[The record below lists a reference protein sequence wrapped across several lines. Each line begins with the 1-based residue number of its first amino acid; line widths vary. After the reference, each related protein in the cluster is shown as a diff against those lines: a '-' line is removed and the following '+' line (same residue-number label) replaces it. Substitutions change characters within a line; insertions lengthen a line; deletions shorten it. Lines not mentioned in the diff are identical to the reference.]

1 MSKIL
6 NIVTN
11 VLKVSNVTKVIV
23 CEREERVGAIPE
35 EKALSIDHRNPLW
48 ELEKLHEMTFPAGG
62 IRIWP
67 HQLATV
73 THCQGN
79 VFHHISSKQSPAK
92 FRVWHEDTSASV
104 MDRIARRNKLD
115 SAKFKLAGI
124 FSHNSVCC
132 IQLTEKTV
140 SSTIV
145 VCGREKKVGYSKS
158 SAVAFST
165 YQKRKAVVTV
175 PYSTL
180 QEASCYSIILQ

>member
-1 MSKIL
+1 
-6 NIVTN
+6 
-11 VLKVSNVTKVIV
+11 
-23 CEREERVGAIPE
+23 
-35 EKALSIDHRNPLW
+35 
-48 ELEKLHEMTFPAGG
+48 
-62 IRIWP
+62 
-67 HQLATV
+67 
-73 THCQGN
+73 
-79 VFHHISSKQSPAK
+79 
-92 FRVWHEDTSASV
+92 

-180 QEASCYSIILQ
+180 YRKQVVIISQ